1 MARWDTIQVDGQ
13 PMRVY
18 LDTPPGGGAVPGVV
32 VIMHGPGLD
41 RFVEDR
47 VEDLARNGYAAI
59 APDLY
64 HRQPPDGDMMT
75 RVGRLRDR
83 EILAD
88 ADAATAH
95 LKGLAEVRVGDLAV
109 LGFCMG
115 GRITYLL
122 AGARPANWKVAGV
135 FYGGNIMKP
144 WGEGPAPLEL
154 TGQIACRTIG
164 FFGLEDANPSPDDVK
179 KIDAE
184 MTRHGK
190 PHEFHSYEGAG
201 HAFLNFMNAER
212 HRPKQGADAWAK
224 MLAFLEQNL
233 KLKAARAS

>member
-1 MARWDTIQVDGQ
+1 MARWDTISVDGQ
-13 PMRVY
+13 SMRVY
-18 LDTPPGGGAVPGVV
+18 LDVPPGGGAVPGVV

-47 VEDLARNGYAAI
+47 VEDLARHGYAAV

-64 HRQPPDGDMMT
+64 HRQPADGADMMT
-75 RVGRLRDR
+75 RVGRLRDA

-88 ADAATAH
+88 ADAAMAH
-95 LKGLAEVRVGDLAV
+95 LKQVSDARVGDLAV

-122 AGARPANWKVAGV
+122 AGARPAAWRAAGV

-144 WGEGPAPLEL
+144 WGDGPAPFDL
-154 TGQIACRTIG
+154 TSQISCQTIG
-164 FFGLEDANPSPDDVK
+164 FFGLDDTNPSPDDVK

-184 MTRHGK
+184 MTKHGK

-212 HRPKQGADAWAK
+212 HRPKQGADAWEK
-224 MLAFLEQNL
+224 MLAFLDKHL
-233 KLKAARAS
+233 KRRAA

>member
-95 LKGLAEVRVGDLAV
+95 LKGLTEVRVGDLAV

-212 HRPKQGADAWAK
+212 HRPKQGADAWEK
-224 MLAFLEQNL
+224 MRGFLDKHL
-233 KLKAARAS
+233 KRRPA

>member
-18 LDTPPGGGAVPGVV
+18 LDVPPGVGAVPGVV
-32 VIMHGPGLD
+32 VIMHGPGLN

-47 VEDLARNGYAAI
+47 VEDLARHGYAAV

-64 HRQPPDGDMMT
+64 HRQPDDGADPMT

-88 ADAATAH
+88 ADAARAH
-95 LKGLAEVRVGDLAV
+95 LERVPDARVGDVAV

-115 GRITYLL
+115 GRITYML
-122 AGARPANWKVAGV
+122 AGARPLAWRAAVV
-135 FYGGNIMKP
+135 FYGGNIMKA
-144 WGEGPAPLEL
+144 WGEGPTPFEL
-154 TGQIACRTIG
+154 TAQIACPMIG
-164 FFGLEDANPSPDDVK
+164 FFGVEDENPSPDDVK

-184 MTRHGK
+184 LTKHGK
-190 PHEFHSYEGAG
+190 AHAFHSYEGAG

-212 HRPKQGADAWAK
+212 HRPEQGADAWEK
-224 MLAFLEQNL
+224 TLGFLGTHL
-233 KLKAARAS
+233 GRRAA